1 MQPYFTLEIEIM
13 HLRFERELT
22 QPGLEPSQAKTHGV
36 LAEITHSFWV
46 LMKLEFIMSYCRKN
60 SMRDRETGKKCIYL
74 ERNTFYRQ
82 KCGSSQKT

>member
-1 MQPYFTLEIEIM
+1 MKLKSCTSDLNVNSHNQDLNP
-13 HLRFERELT
+13 
-22 QPGLEPSQAKTHGV
+22 AKTHGV